1 MRNIFFSL
9 LYILCLTTPA
19 AAELKG
25 RLLVVTDEWAPYVI
39 EENGVISGFDYEAMK
54 AVFARMGYAVD
65 FRLYPWKRCL
75 YMVETQR
82 ADAILDASINED
94 RKKTLFFPEENISKS
109 SSVLFHL
116 RGRKYSFEKL
126 QDLKGLKIGT
136 ILGYEYNR
144 EFLTADYFVREPVE
158 NIEQNF
164 KKLMLGR
171 IDLFISNRSVGLF
184 NAKNLNHLDEISYLP
199 KVVSGGDNF
208 VAFSRK
214 PGHAELAQEFSKVL
228 KAYKK
233 TDEYSAILH
242 KYGQ

>member
-1 MRNIFFSL
+1 MREIFFSL
-9 LYILCLTTPA
+9 IFILCLTTSA
-19 AAELKG
+19 AGEVKG

-39 EENGVISGFDYEAMK
+39 EENEVISGFDYEVMI
-54 AVFARMGYAVD
+54 AVFSRMGYTVD
-65 FRLYPWKRCL
+65 FRLYPWKRCI

-82 ADAILDASINED
+82 ADAVLDASINET

-144 EFLTADYFVREPVE
+144 EFLAAEYFVREPVE

-164 KKLMLGR
+164 KKLVLGR
-171 IDLFISNRSVGLF
+171 IDLFISNKSVGLF
-184 NAKNLNHLDEISYLP
+184 NAKNFGYLEDIAYLP
-199 KVVSGGDNF
+199 KTVSGGDNF

-214 PGHAELAQEFSKVL
+214 PGHAELAQEFSRVL
-228 KAYKK
+228 QAYKK
-233 TDEYSAILH
+233 TGEYRAILQ